1 MVVYGLGSPEAA
13 LVPRY
18 QLALALL
25 LREQLPGLR
34 QPVQAFDPV
43 FSEVDRLLLASF
55 GIEVRCLVPFKSS

>member
-34 QPVQAFDPV
+34 APVEAFDPV
-43 FSEVDRLLLASF
+43 FSETDRQLLASF
-55 GIEVRCLVPFKSS
+55 DIEVCRLSAFRP